1 MADGG
6 QDRTTIRPQCRKGEN
21 MRHNESVSNIMSK
34 QMLTVHAAQKVS
46 EVYRLLTEN
55 PIHHVPVVNG
65 NELVGLISSTD
76 MMKLS
81 LDAYGTPDS
90 ANTEYLDSQFSI
102 DKIMS
107 TELITVKPDDP
118 IRSVAKML
126 STGTLH
132 SLPVVNIDGKLVGI
146 VTTTDLVNYLLDQ
159 Y

>member
-1 MADGG
+1 
-6 QDRTTIRPQCRKGEN
+6 
-21 MRHNESVSNIMSK
+21 MRHNEPVSNIMSS
-34 QMLTVHAAQKVS
+34 QMLTVHAAQQVS

-65 NELVGLISSTD
+65 NELVGVISSTD

-81 LDAYGTPDS
+81 LDSYGTPDA
-90 ANTEYLDSQFSI
+90 ANTAYLDSQFSI

-107 TELITVKPDDP
+107 RDPVTVKPEEP
-118 IRSVAKML
+118 IRSAAKML
-126 STGTLH
+126 STGARH
-132 SLPVVNIDGKLVGI
+132 SLPVVDADAKLVGI